1 MKEYIDANHLDIKML
16 PEKVKI
22 STISATCTLNVG
34 VKLNNIYKYLKLSM
48 DGIYTIKFK
57 NKVKSLEVQKK
68 KKKKKNCFQNQMTVE
83 IKPDIENMPNSKI
96 SLKIFKNGSI
106 QMSGIK
112 SIKACNT
119 VLTKLINELNKEYGV
134 IENHV
139 ITDINFIEEKVDEI
153 KISKF
158 KIDMI
163 NSGFELKY
171 NVNRENLYNKLLD
184 TKIDCKFEP
193 SIHAGV
199 NIKFL
204 PTGNEKKVSIF
215 VFESGNIIITGA
227 KNIYNIVES
236 YDYISNFM
244 ETNKMIVEKSKICE
258 LLRKNVNSELNDMLK
273 VDDDD
278 ELFKLALNEVSI

>member
-1 MKEYIDANHLDIKML
+1 MKEYIDPSYLDIDKL

-22 STISATCTLNVG
+22 STISATCSLNVG
-34 VKLNNIYKYLKLSM
+34 VKLNNIYKYLKL
-48 DGIYTIKFK
+48 DVENIYTVKFK

-83 IKPDIENMPNSKI
+83 IRPDLVNMPNSKI

-119 VLTKLINELNKEYGV
+119 VLNKLINEISKEYGI
-134 IENHV
+134 IEDNV
-139 ITDINFIEEKVDEI
+139 VKEIDFIEEKVDEI
-153 KISKF
+153 SISKF

-163 NSGFELKY
+163 NSGFELQY
-171 NVNRENLYNKLLD
+171 QVNRENLYNKLLD
-184 TKIDCKFEP
+184 NKIDCKFEP

-204 PTGNEKKVSIF
+204 PEGNEKKVSIF

-227 KNIYNIVES
+227 KNINNIVES
-236 YDYISNFM
+236 YEYISKFM
-244 ETNKMIVEKSKICE
+244 EDNKLVIEKSKICE
-258 LLRKNVNSELNDMLK
+258 LLRKNVNNELNELLK
-273 VDDDD
+273 VEDDD
-278 ELFKLALNEVSI
+278 ELLKFALNELA

>member
-1 MKEYIDANHLDIKML
+1 MKQYIDPSYLDIDKL

-22 STISATCTLNVG
+22 STISATCSLNVG
-34 VKLNNIYKYLKLSM
+34 VKLNNIYKYLKL
-48 DGIYTIKFK
+48 DAENIYTIKFK

-83 IKPDIENMPNSKI
+83 IRPDLVNMPNSKI

-112 SIKACNT
+112 SVKACNT
-119 VLTKLINELNKEYGV
+119 VLNKLINELSKEYGI
-134 IENHV
+134 IEDNV
-139 ITDINFIEEKVDEI
+139 VKEIDFIEEKVDEI
-153 KISKF
+153 TISKF

-171 NVNRENLYNKLLD
+171 QVNRENLYNKLLD
-184 TKIDCKFEP
+184 NKIDCKFEP

-204 PTGNEKKVSIF
+204 PEGNEKNVSIF

-227 KNIYNIVES
+227 KNINNIVES
-236 YDYISNFM
+236 YEYISKFM
-244 ETNKMIVEKSKICE
+244 EDNKLVIEKSKICE
-258 LLRKNVNSELNDMLK
+258 LLRKNVNSELNELLK

-278 ELFKLALNEVSI
+278 ELLKFALNELA